1 MVSRRLGARS
11 CTPNY
16 DAVRIRAM
24 SPTIAFNKQ
33 RVSPL
38 AGVHRQRTKSF
49 TLPKQAES
57 IAQGF
62 CCVSLQA
69 QYQAFVHVAVESS
82 TAIALKWTCVLEP
95 FNRGA
100 SVLDSTRFN
109 LRGQRPWTDVCARN
123 VVSPGGYSKRFFC
136 VPIGLYRGNW
146 RPPTARRMPA
156 RSALGGPGGV
166 NPEAVIKASIWS
178 AWSCPASTTRTAP
191 GARTQA
197 ACAIRAR

>member
-1 MVSRRLGARS
+1 MMPSESV
-11 CTPNY
+11 P
-16 DAVRIRAM
+16 M

-82 TAIALKWTCVLEP
+82 TAIALEWTCVLEP
-95 FNRGA
+95 FNRRASVSGLYPLQTCGA
-100 SVLDSTRFN
+100 SDPV
-109 LRGQRPWTDVCARN
+109 TDV
-123 VVSPGGYSKRFFC
+123 VSG
-136 VPIGLYRGNW
+136 
-146 RPPTARRMPA
+146 T
-156 RSALGGPGGV
+156 
-166 NPEAVIKASIWS
+166 
-178 AWSCPASTTRTAP
+178 
-191 GARTQA
+191 
-197 ACAIRAR
+197 

>member
-1 MVSRRLGARS
+1 
-11 CTPNY
+11 
-16 DAVRIRAM
+16 M

-100 SVLDSTRFN
+100 SVLDSTRFH
-109 LRGQRPWTDVCARN
+109 LRRPRPSTHISPPS
-123 VVSPGGYSKRFFC
+123 VVSPAGSS
-136 VPIGLYRGNW
+136 N
-146 RPPTARRMPA
+146 
-156 RSALGGPGGV
+156 
-166 NPEAVIKASIWS
+166 
-178 AWSCPASTTRTAP
+178 
-191 GARTQA
+191 
-197 ACAIRAR
+197 